1 MTNRILFKIT
11 IIIVSTLFLI
21 PEDAMAQRF
30 RFQNRLDHDERPY
43 HFGFSLG
50 LNTMNYAIT
59 PVEDLQQDY
68 DFEYVLQEPDYG
80 FHIGIVSNLKL
91 GRFLDLRF
99 IPTISFGDRYIE
111 YYLPENT
118 SDNSDWSE
126 GSPHNEQDFEV
137 TMLEFPLHLKY
148 KSARMV
154 NTRVYVIG
162 GFKYTHDLASI
173 ELGVGDEIL
182 ARAARNDIHYEL
194 GAGFEH
200 YFYYFKFAAEIKAS
214 FGMFDLLRK
223 GDLGF
228 EPYHN
233 SIDRLNARSI
243 MISFTFE

>member
-1 MTNRILFKIT
+1 
-11 IIIVSTLFLI
+11 
-21 PEDAMAQRF
+21 MAQRSRF

-59 PVEDLQQDY
+59 PVENLQHIH

-126 GSPHNEQDFEV
+126 GSPDDDQDFEV
-137 TMLEFPLHLKY
+137 TTLEFPLHLKY

-182 ARAARNDIHYEL
+182 ARAARNDVHYEL
-194 GAGFEH
+194 GAGFDH

-214 FGMFDLLRK
+214 FGMFNLL
-223 GDLGF
+223 GDGV
-228 EPYHN
+228 EDAKYYD